1 MAGFELMTAVQYE
14 IPVTW
19 VIFNNGEFNVIR
31 KFLLNLFGEEAF
43 MQFKNPDFVKYA
55 QACGAQGWHVEKL
68 EDFEPA
74 FKKAITSNKPALV
87 DVVVESEVF
96 PPFALGK
103 V

>member
-1 MAGFELMTAVQYE
+1 MAGFELLTAIQYD

-19 VIFNNGEFNVIR
+19 VIFNNGEFNVIK
-31 KFLLNLFGEEAF
+31 KFLINLFNEHAF
-43 MQFKNPDFVKYA
+43 MTFKNPDYVKYA
-55 QACGAQGWHVEKL
+55 DACGSHCAHIEKL

-74 FKKAITSNKPALV
+74 FKKALESNKACLI
-87 DVVVESEVF
+87 DVVVEGDVY